1 MAGNL
6 ITHGRDLIADAL
18 HHVVEFAHRID
29 GPGAKARDVAP
40 GDIGKRLA
48 KANAVVFRM
57 EGNMPLRLVTN
68 GTLGHID
75 NAAQAHRI
83 VRVIQDAQVGHHIA
97 DFTPLIKARA
107 THHLVRNSGADK
119 DIFQRTGGVIGAVH
133 DRDIGIAAALIRQGV
148 DFRGDEPR
156 LIVLIIGN
164 IAYDLLALTV
174 GGPQVLLAAV
184 LIFCNNGIGRVE
196 NGLCG
201 AIVLLQ
207 QDGVR
212 LRVVALEFLNI
223 ADGGPAEGI
232 NGLIG
237 IAHYAQ
243 LRRIRTELSPTHERS
258 N

>member
-6 ITHGRDLIADAL
+6 IAHGRDLIADAL
-18 HHVVEFAHRID
+18 HHVVEFCD
-29 GPGAKARDVAP
+29 SVNGPSAQARDVAP
-40 GDIGKRLA
+40 RDIGKRLA
-48 KANAVVFRM
+48 KADSLVLRVQ
-57 EGNMPLRLVTN
+57 GNMPLCLVTN
-68 GTLGHID
+68 GTLGHVD

-83 VRVIQDAQVGHHIA
+83 VWIVQDAQVGHHVA
-97 DFTPLIKARA
+97 DFAPLIKARA
-107 THHLVRNSGADK
+107 THHLVRNSGANE

-148 DFRGDEPR
+148 DFRSDEAR

-164 IAYDLLALTV
+164 VAYDLLALTV
-174 GGPQVLLAAV
+174 GGPQVLLAAI
-184 LIFCNNGIGRVE
+184 LILGDHGIGRVE
-196 NGLCG
+196 NGLCR
-201 AIVLLQ
+201 AIILFQ
-207 QDGVR
+207 QDRVR
-212 LRVVALEFLNI
+212 LGVVALEFLNI
-223 ADGGPAEGI
+223 TDGGPAEGI

>member
-6 ITHGRDLIADAL
+6 IAHGRDLIADTL
-18 HHVVEFAHRID
+18 HHVVEFGYCVN

-68 GTLGHID
+68 GTLGHVD
-75 NAAQAHRI
+75 DAAQTYRI
-83 VRVIQDAQVGHHIA
+83 VRIIQDAQVGHHVA
-97 DFTPLIKARA
+97 DFAPLIKARA
-107 THHLVRNSGADK
+107 THHLVRNSGANE

-133 DRDIGIAAALIRQGV
+133 DRDIGIAAALIRQGI

-156 LIVLIIGN
+156 LIVLIISN

-174 GGPQVLLAAV
+174 GGPQVLLAAI
-184 LIFCNNGIGRVE
+184 LILGDHGIGRVE
-196 NGLCG
+196 NGLRR
-201 AIVLLQ
+201 AIILFQ
-207 QDGVR
+207 QDRVR
-212 LRVVALEFLNI
+212 LGVVALEFLNI

-243 LRRIRTELSPTHERS
+243 LGGIGAELSPAHERG

>member
-6 ITHGRDLIADAL
+6 IAHGRDLIADAL
-18 HHVVEFAHRID
+18 HHVVEFGYCVN

-68 GTLGHID
+68 GTLGHVD
-75 NAAQAHRI
+75 DAAQAYRI

-97 DFTPLIKARA
+97 DFAPLIKARA
-107 THHLVRNSGADK
+107 THHLVRNSGANE

-133 DRDIGIAAALIRQGV
+133 DRDIGIAAAFIRQGV

-174 GGPQVLLAAV
+174 GGP
-184 LIFCNNGIGRVE
+184 
-196 NGLCG
+196 
-201 AIVLLQ
+201 
-207 QDGVR
+207 
-212 LRVVALEFLNI
+212 
-223 ADGGPAEGI
+223 
-232 NGLIG
+232 
-237 IAHYAQ
+237 
-243 LRRIRTELSPTHERS
+243 
-258 N
+258 